1 MKRAVDWAI
10 RQKGLHPYE
19 KLLLMTMCNSAK
31 KVTGLQTVP
40 LDHVMNI
47 GLTPEQLNSAMYCLE
62 DKELVIDHR
71 FIDDENGVFVGFWL
85 TPEAIDFQIH
95 GEREP
100 KFKIEGV
107 PTRRRTISSSTKLA
121 VLKKDGYQ
129 CVQCGSRNDLCIDHI
144 YPLAKGGSNDY
155 SNLQTLCRRC
165 NSAKGAKLFDEGV
178 FA

>member
-19 KLLLMTMCNSAK
+19 KLLLMTMWNSAK

-107 PTRRRTISSSTKLA
+107 PTNRRTISSSTKLA
-121 VLKKDGYQ
+121 VLRADGYQ
-129 CVQCGSRNDLCIDHI
+129 CVECGSRDDLCIDHI